1 LSFSFGTITVFLFLC
16 TVALFY
22 WFFRAKDE
30 DYTADKNVIF
40 DENDIELNK
49 KNISEEG
56 KHE

>member
-30 DYTADKNVIF
+30 DFTEQKNILF
-40 DENDIELNK
+40 EEDENK
-49 KNISEEG
+49 ISEEG